1 MLTAV
6 NNDRLYAS
14 PAGGALHQ
22 ALLNDPI
29 MQRAIDA
36 LEARGFPVRDA
47 TPEQTIENVR
57 LALEVLTEPELEAP
71 ISSA

>member
-1 MLTAV
+1 MLTAA

-14 PAGGALHQ
+14 PAGRVSHQ
-22 ALLNDPI
+22 ALLDDPI
-29 MQRAIDA
+29 MQRAIEA

-57 LALEVLTEPELEAP
+57 LALEVLTESELEAP
-71 ISSA
+71 LSSA